1 MLVLI
6 PTILLT
12 VYTML
17 KSRRLSDF
25 FETLADERQSSRDK
39 LSAFATVWKR
49 EHGQDKTPNKY
60 RG

>member
-1 MLVLI
+1 
-6 PTILLT
+6 
-12 VYTML
+12 ML